1 MNENQEN
8 ILHMFSKKLND
19 THQLRLVILSD
30 GSLNEAELYNSN
42 LRKLGYVL
50 KSTRV
55 ESIEELK
62 NKLDIEQYDI
72 ALCCF
77 DELASS
83 VHNAIEAINRSAQ
96 KIPVI
101 GMLDADS
108 EITAGEILSVGAVD
122 MVLKNDFTHLKL
134 AVKRE
139 FQYINLLRANDLL
152 NAAYFESE
160 KRSQTLLSTSHDA
173 IAYVQEGMHVH
184 VNQAYI
190 DLFEF
195 NSLDDILGAPL
206 MDLVC
211 PENHDELKAFMR
223 THRNGK
229 GETSSIPVT
238 LRKAGDEEFKGELEF
253 TRSTIEGEIGTQ
265 VIIRDQVDAKETG
278 QQIDHSSLTD
288 YSSQTDPLTGLYTR
302 QHFLMV
308 LDESV
313 EAASANKEEVQY
325 SLFHIRLE
333 NFESTEYKQIPYEIK
348 DALLKK
354 VALQLQSLVQE
365 GETLCR
371 FDDATFSLLTT
382 ITEDKPIN
390 DYSRKIQK
398 SIENESMEFDGKEL
412 ITQSSIGI
420 CLIDDALKGSHEA
433 LERANYALSKALAK
447 GQSSRKYQPKPGE
460 LTNKQVD
467 EQWIKRISSAL
478 KNDQFIIQYQPII
491 SLSGDE
497 FERYEI
503 DPMLADTIGKHARQ
517 SEFIPPA
524 LRTGMARGID
534 RWVIY
539 RALSQIAEKL
549 KDDSRTIF
557 FVPLTEAA
565 LNDPEL
571 FRWIKQ
577 LIQQFKVP
585 PNSIVFQFNEE
596 SVIKY
601 LKHARAMVSALR
613 KIDTKVCLA
622 NFGTEANP
630 FRLIRHIPVDY
641 LKVHPLF
648 MSGLTDNRENQQVI
662 EAITEKAHRFGQT
675 TIASGIEDAE
685 SLSILWG
692 LGIDLVQGDFL
703 QETSFEMNYDFT
715 AMMA

>member
-8 ILHMFSKKLND
+8 VLHMFNKKLD
-19 THQLRLVILSD
+19 ETPQLRLVILSN

-55 ESIEELK
+55 ESINELE
-62 NKLDIEQYDI
+62 NKLNIEQYDI

-77 DELASS
+77 DKLTKSI
-83 VHNAIEAINRSAQ
+83 HHAIEVINRSGQ
-96 KIPVI
+96 KIPII
-101 GMLDADS
+101 GMLDVESDV
-108 EITAGEILSVGAVD
+108 TAGEVLSVGAADVVSKD
-122 MVLKNDFTHLKL
+122 DLTHLKL

-160 KRSQTLLSTSHDA
+160 KRSQTLLSTSHDG

-184 VNQAYI
+184 VNQAYLDI
-190 DLFEF
+190 FGF
-195 NSLDDILGAPL
+195 STLDDILGAPL
-206 MDLVC
+206 MDMVC
-211 PENHDELKAFMR
+211 PKNHDELKTFMR
-223 THRNGK
+223 THRNGDGK
-229 GETSSIPVT
+229 TTAIPVT
-238 LRKAGDEEFKGELEF
+238 LRKTDGKEFKGAMEF

-265 VIIRDQVDAKETG
+265 VIIRGQTGAKEVDR
-278 QQIDHSSLTD
+278 QISQI
-288 YSSQTDPLTGLYTR
+288 SQTDPLTSLYTR
-302 QHFLMV
+302 QHFLTV
-308 LDESV
+308 LDKSV
-313 EAASANKEEVQY
+313 ETASASTGETQY

-333 NFESTEYKQIPYEIK
+333 NFESPEYKKIPFEIK
-348 DALLKK
+348 DTLLKK
-354 VALQLQSLVQE
+354 VALNLQKLIQE
-365 GETLCR
+365 GEILCR
-371 FDDATFSLLTT
+371 FDESTFSLLSTVT
-382 ITEDKPIN
+382 NDKSIN

-398 SIENESMEFDGKEL
+398 NIEKESMEFDGKEL

-420 CLIDDALKGSHEA
+420 CLVDDGLKNSHEA
-433 LERANYALSKALAK
+433 LERANYALNKALAK
-447 GQSSRKYQPKPGE
+447 GQSARKYKPKAGE
-460 LTNKQVD
+460 LTHKQVD

-478 KNDQFIIQYQPII
+478 KNDQFIVKYQPII

-503 DPMLADTIGKHARQ
+503 DPILADTIGKHAKQ
-517 SEFIPPA
+517 TEFVPPA

-539 RALSQIAEKL
+539 RSLSQIAEKL

-577 LIQQFKVP
+577 LIHQFKVP

-613 KIDTKVCLA
+613 KIDAKVCLA

-648 MSGLTDNRENQQVI
+648 MNGLTDNRENQQVI

-675 TIASGIEDAE
+675 TVASGVEDAE

>member
-1 MNENQEN
+1 MNENQDN
-8 ILHMFSKKLND
+8 IRHMFNNKLD
-19 THQLRLVILSD
+19 ETPQLRLVILSD

-55 ESIEELK
+55 ESIDELER
-62 NKLDIEQYDI
+62 KLNIEQYDI

-77 DELASS
+77 DELTD
-83 VHNAIEAINRSAQ
+83 AIYSTIEVINRSGQ

-101 GMLDADS
+101 GMLDTKS
-108 EITAGEILSVGAVD
+108 NLTAGEVLSVGAVD
-122 MVLKNDFTHLKL
+122 MVSKNDFTHLKL

-139 FQYINLLRANDLL
+139 INYINLLRANDLL

-160 KRSQTLLSTSHDA
+160 KRSQTLLSSSHDA

-184 VNQAYI
+184 VNQAY
-190 DLFEF
+190 LNMFGF

-206 MDLVC
+206 MDMVC
-211 PENHDELKAFMR
+211 PSDHAELKAFMR
-223 THRNGK
+223 THRNGD
-229 GETSSIPVT
+229 GETASMPAT
-238 LRKAGDEEFKGELEF
+238 LRKIDSEEFKGTMEF
-253 TRSTIEGEIGTQ
+253 TRSTIEGEVGTQ
-265 VIIRDQVDAKETG
+265 VIIWGQANTKGLDQQVAQT
-278 QQIDHSSLTD
+278 
-288 YSSQTDPLTGLYTR
+288 SQTDPLTDLYTR
-302 QHFLMV
+302 QYFLTV
-308 LDESV
+308 LDKSI
-313 EAASANKEEVQY
+313 EAASANTEETQH
-325 SLFHIRLE
+325 SLFHIQLE
-333 NFESTEYKQIPYEIK
+333 NFESAEYKKIPFEIK
-348 DALLKK
+348 DELLKGI
-354 VALQLQSLVQE
+354 ARNLQSFIQK
-365 GETLCR
+365 GEVLCR
-371 FDDATFSLLTT
+371 FNDSTFSLLSTVT
-382 ITEDKPIN
+382 DDKLIN

-398 SIENESMEFDGKEL
+398 HIESESMEFDGKEL

-420 CLIDDALKGSHEA
+420 CLIDDGLKDSHEA
-433 LERANYALSKALAK
+433 LARANYALSKALAK
-447 GQSSRKYQPKPGE
+447 GQSSRRYQPKPGE

-517 SEFIPPA
+517 VEFIPPA

-539 RALSQIAEKL
+539 RSLSQIAEKL

-577 LIQQFKVP
+577 LIHQFKVP

-613 KIDTKVCLA
+613 KIDAKVCLA

-675 TIASGIEDAE
+675 TIASGVEDAE
-685 SLSILWG
+685 SLSVLWG